1 MTVNEKG
8 LEAAQVAA
16 REGCGLFIESQHVFC
31 DDPVVGE
38 AADGYGKPLRQ
49 PYCSCKG
56 DAERII
62 KAYLRASSNDV
73 GTTGS
78 LPRLAN
84 CGRYLAEDNTGQWH
98 YINHAGEWQTCPP
111 PSAGTG
117 TSGWDWSV
125 DAVDVLPFSLSDL
138 ERNATAQ
145 SVRYA
150 IEILESNGYDILA
163 PSAVRVPQWKQPAA
177 DDIDAAWLS
186 LLEEDDRASPEE
198 YPDHV
203 LITKN
208 KLHSIV
214 SSFVA
219 PASPEP
225 SPSTE
230 DVMGEARGAL
240 AIALSAIEK
249 AGDDLQA
256 SGAYPVGALA
266 ALIVPAEQVRTAIT
280 NIDRAL
286 SSKQRSGE

>member
-1 MTVNEKG
+1 V
-8 LEAAQVAA
+8 L
-16 REGCGLFIESQHVFC
+16 S
-31 DDPVVGE
+31 
-38 AADGYGKPLRQ
+38 
-49 PYCSCKG
+49 
-56 DAERII
+56 
-62 KAYLRASSNDV
+62 V

-84 CGRYLAEDNTGQWH
+84 CGRYLAEDNVGQWH

>member
-1 MTVNEKG
+1 MVSVILSPVEIL
-8 LEAAQVAA
+8 LETAWQAI
-16 REGCGLFIESQHVFC
+16 LDI
-31 DDPVVGE
+31 PV
-38 AADGYGKPLRQ
+38 L
-49 PYCSCKG
+49 S
-56 DAERII
+56 
-62 KAYLRASSNDV
+62 V

-84 CGRYLAEDNTGQWH
+84 CGRYLAEDNVGQWH

-145 SVRYA
+145 
-150 IEILESNGYDILA
+150 
-163 PSAVRVPQWKQPAA
+163 
-177 DDIDAAWLS
+177 
-186 LLEEDDRASPEE
+186 
-198 YPDHV
+198 
-203 LITKN
+203 
-208 KLHSIV
+208 
-214 SSFVA
+214 
-219 PASPEP
+219 
-225 SPSTE
+225 
-230 DVMGEARGAL
+230 MGEARGAL

-286 SSKQRSGE
+286 SSKHLPPNAAGLKLYRYDSKDRLIGCESVLFVDGFPAVETTLRRARIAGRAEVGGDIDKHFADVLDKDGDWIGASVALDRASYSALKNRWMRCKTEDLDNVLGRRTRSKQRSDKE

>member
-62 KAYLRASSNDV
+62 KAYLRASSNDAEPVEILLETAWQAILDIPVLSV

-84 CGRYLAEDNTGQWH
+84 CGRYLAEDNVGQWH

-145 SVRYA
+145 
-150 IEILESNGYDILA
+150 
-163 PSAVRVPQWKQPAA
+163 
-177 DDIDAAWLS
+177 
-186 LLEEDDRASPEE
+186 
-198 YPDHV
+198 
-203 LITKN
+203 
-208 KLHSIV
+208 
-214 SSFVA
+214 
-219 PASPEP
+219 
-225 SPSTE
+225 
-230 DVMGEARGAL
+230 MGEARGAL